1 MMVDGWNSRKNSGSI
16 AFEYLLVSIFA
27 AVVGMAFMGFAA
39 KLTAEQLEKISAKA
53 GVDLDLNEL
62 MPWFDMM

>member
-1 MMVDGWNSRKNSGSI
+1 MMIAGWNRRKNSGSI

-39 KLTAEQLEKISAKA
+39 KFTADHLEKISAKA
-53 GVDLDLNEL
+53 GIDLDVSEL